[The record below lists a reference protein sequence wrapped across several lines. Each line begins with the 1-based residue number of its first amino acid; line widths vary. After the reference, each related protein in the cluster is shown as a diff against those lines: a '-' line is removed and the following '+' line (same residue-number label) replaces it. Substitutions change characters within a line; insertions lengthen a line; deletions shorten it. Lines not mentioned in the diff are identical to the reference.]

1 MNAEGTT
8 ITPLMKE
15 IVSEFIALF
24 IEDVINKENVKNIC
38 DFDYE
43 EEQAI
48 GNVAKY
54 WINFFDIRVNEFK
67 DILFS
72 VKTAIDTLI
81 D

>member
-1 MNAEGTT
+1 
-8 ITPLMKE
+8 MKE
-15 IVSEFIALF
+15 IISEFIALF
-24 IEDVINKENVKNIC
+24 IEDVINKENVENIC
-38 DFDYE
+38 SFDYE

-54 WINFFDIRVNEFK
+54 WINFFDISVNEFK

-81 D
+81 G